1 MLPQSTGLY
10 SMGATLLKLDHP
22 SLWHE
27 RKTPSA
33 SRGRKKACTH
43 KGVIIEL
50 IGDLE
55 ACNKAE

>member
-33 SRGRKKACTH
+33 SRGRKKACTALSPDAFSTTAD
-43 KGVIIEL
+43 VTF
-50 IGDLE
+50 
-55 ACNKAE
+55 